1 MSSYYRFGKD
11 WMLLRLDVSS
21 LVQLTQKTQ
30 ILVQLEVIYAS
41 KLAGNYFLNQQTFF
55 LIVIFKFLKLLAT

>member
-1 MSSYYRFGKD
+1 MSSHYRFGKD

-30 ILVQLEVIYAS
+30 IPVQLEVIYAS
-41 KLAGNYFLNQQTFF
+41 KLAG
-55 LIVIFKFLKLLAT
+55 K